1 MRIVFF
7 GSPEAALPALQGLLM
22 AGHTIEL
29 VVTQPD
35 KPAGRG
41 KKLAVPPVK
50 EFALSRS
57 LPVYQ
62 PGRIRTAPGAPERL
76 RAAWADI
83 FVVVAYGQIL
93 PREIIDIP
101 PYKTV
106 NVHFSLLPRYR
117 GAAPVQGALLNGETR
132 TGVTIFRLN
141 EKMDEGDILTRSE
154 TAILLRETAGELE
167 ARLADIGTGLLLET
181 LARIDEIPLQ
191 PQDPTG
197 ATLAPKMRK
206 EDGRLDWSREAGE
219 VDRRVRAFSPRP
231 LAFTSFKGQRLIVL
245 KGAPLSGV
253 NACGNPG
260 TVHRIAKEGLEICCG
275 GGTLYRIERL
285 RPESRGAMDAYAFT
299 LNGRVRAGELLG

>member
-7 GSPEAALPALQGLLM
+7 GSPEAALPALQGLLT
-22 AGHTIEL
+22 AGHVIEL

-41 KKLAVPPVK
+41 KKLAAPPVK
-50 EFALSRS
+50 EFALCHG

-62 PGRIRTAPGAPERL
+62 PERIRTAPDATENL
-76 RAAWADI
+76 RAARADI

-93 PREIIDIP
+93 PPEIIDIP
-101 PYKTV
+101 PHKTV
-106 NVHFSLLPRYR
+106 NIHFSLLPRYR

-141 EKMDEGDILTRSE
+141 EKMDEGDILIRSE
-154 TAILLRETAGELE
+154 TAISPRETAGELE
-167 ARLADIGTGLLLET
+167 ARLADIGTTLLLDT
-181 LARIDEIPLQ
+181 LDRIDEIPLQ
-191 PQDPTG
+191 PQDPA
-197 ATLAPKMRK
+197 ATTPAPKMRK

-231 LAFTSFKGQRLIVL
+231 SAFTSFKGQRLIVL
-245 KGAPLSGV
+245 KGAPLSGA
-253 NACGNPG
+253 NASGNPG
-260 TVHRIAKEGLEICCG
+260 TAHRIAKEGLEICCG

-285 RPESRGAMDAYAFT
+285 QPESRGAMDAYAFT
-299 LNGRVRAGELLG
+299 LNGRVREGDLLG